1 MILITS
7 QEYYITKTVN
17 DETVFRK
24 KDMLIGEKDFER
36 AIDNLLSSNKL

>member
-1 MILITS
+1 MLLITS
-7 QEYYITKTVN
+7 QKYYIAKRVI
-17 DETVFRK
+17 DETVLRK